1 METAN
6 IVLPDGR
13 RLPFAIRTSARGR
26 AVRLRLDARGGLSVS
41 APAGLAVERVIA
53 LVASRA
59 DWIAERLREQIG
71 AERPQAFDLP
81 ALNESWRIE
90 YCKTGAGTVAA
101 RTQGPGR
108 LVLSGAVEDAAA
120 CEAALRRWLA
130 RRAKDTLVPWL
141 TRVSAETGLCYSD
154 LALKNQRTRWGSC
167 TAERRISL
175 NCKLL
180 FLPREL
186 VRYVLV
192 HELCHTR
199 HHNHSSRF
207 WALVRRFEPEA
218 EPLRRRMRDAWPSVP
233 PWAQGG

>member
-1 METAN
+1 
-6 IVLPDGR
+6 
-13 RLPFAIRTSARGR
+13 
-26 AVRLRLDARGGLSVS
+26 VRLRLDARGGLSVS

-59 DWIAERLREQIG
+59 DWIAERLREQVG
-71 AERPQAFDLP
+71 AGRPQAFDLP

-90 YCKTGAGTVAA
+90 YRKTDVKTVAA
-101 RTQGPGR
+101 RTQGVGR
-108 LVLSGAVEDAAA
+108 IAVSGAVEDAAA

-130 RRAKDTLVPWL
+130 RRAKETLVPWL
-141 TRVSAETGLCYSD
+141 MRVSAETGLRYSD
-154 LALKNQRTRWGSC
+154 VALKNQRTRWGSC
-167 TAERRISL
+167 TAQGRISL

-180 FLPREL
+180 FLPRDL

-199 HHNHSSRF
+199 QHNHSSRF
-207 WALVRRFEPEA
+207 WAVVRRYEPEA
-218 EPLRRRMRDAWPSVP
+218 ETMRRRMREAWQSLP